1 MRDFL
6 DDILGFIGSDTL
18 TDEEFEGIVLP
29 EPPAY
34 SAETYTALR
43 AALEARES
51 VSDATTRLRYYFLAR
66 GLSVGDP
73 SNAGAG
79 ATTPK
84 SNILIGAKL

>member
-29 EPPAY
+29 DPPAY
-34 SAETYTALR
+34 SSETYAALHS
-43 AALEARES
+43 ALEARES
-51 VSDATTRLRYYFLAR
+51 VSDATTRLRHYFLAR

-73 SNAGAG
+73 NNAGAG
-79 ATTPK
+79 ASTPK
-84 SNILIGAKL
+84 SKILIGVKL